1 MDHTDLFGIE
11 DISSNDL
18 FLKAVFF
25 FIFALAR
32 PTIQSQC
39 FVNGPRQIWERYTSK
54 WLTGINDSFVFVFAV
69 YSELI

>member
-1 MDHTDLFGIE
+1 MVGKVDHTDLFGIE

-39 FVNGPRQIWERYTSK
+39 FVNGPSY
-54 WLTGINDSFVFVFAV
+54 LTYLKGTRRSG
-69 YSELI
+69 

>member
-39 FVNGPRQIWERYTSK
+39 FVNGPSY
-54 WLTGINDSFVFVFAV
+54 LTYLKGTRRSG
-69 YSELI
+69 